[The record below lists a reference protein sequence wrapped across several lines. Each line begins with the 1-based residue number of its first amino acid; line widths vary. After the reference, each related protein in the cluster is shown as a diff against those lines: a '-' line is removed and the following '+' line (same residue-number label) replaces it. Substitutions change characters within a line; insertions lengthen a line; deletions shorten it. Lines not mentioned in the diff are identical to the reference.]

1 MTVPLDFDR
10 LTHFLASMVKVE
22 SLSGQ
27 EKSLVELVASEMH
40 RLEFDHVYV
49 DEIGS
54 LVGTVA
60 GDKSGPTLL
69 LDAHCDTVGVAPGV
83 SWQFDPFGAV
93 IRNDRMYGRGTSDM
107 KGALAAMIY
116 AAAGV
121 ERSLLA
127 GRVVV
132 SVTVMEEVMEGASLG
147 AVMAEIRPDF
157 VVIGEATNLNLNH
170 GGRGRAEIHLE
181 AIGRPAHSSTPEM
194 GVNAVHLMVAA
205 IRAIEEMPL
214 PSDPALGPA
223 IMALTDI
230 ISDPYPGYSVV
241 PSRCRVSYDR
251 RLLVGETMDGVI
263 AEIRA
268 RPALEGIDV
277 VIANGEHTAYTG
289 AVIGGPKFFPAWK
302 LSPDHRFVQLALTG
316 LRNAGLQADL
326 ESYRFCTNAAYS
338 AGRANVP
345 TVGFGP
351 STEGHAH
358 VVNEFI
364 DLPQLQKAALGYLG
378 IIESVLS

>member
-1 MTVPLDFDR
+1 
-10 LTHFLASMVKVE
+10 
-22 SLSGQ
+22 
-27 EKSLVELVASEMH
+27 
-40 RLEFDHVYV
+40 
-49 DEIGS
+49 
-54 LVGTVA
+54 
-60 GDKSGPTLL
+60 
-69 LDAHCDTVGVAPGV
+69 
-83 SWQFDPFGAV
+83 
-93 IRNDRMYGRGTSDM
+93 
-107 KGALAAMIY
+107 
-116 AAAGV
+116 
-121 ERSLLA
+121 
-127 GRVVV
+127 
-132 SVTVMEEVMEGASLG
+132 
-147 AVMAEIRPDF
+147 
-157 VVIGEATNLNLNH
+157 
-170 GGRGRAEIHLE
+170 
-181 AIGRPAHSSTPEM
+181 
-194 GVNAVHLMVAA
+194 
-205 IRAIEEMPL
+205 
-214 PSDPALGPA
+214 
-223 IMALTDI
+223 
-230 ISDPYPGYSVV
+230 
-241 PSRCRVSYDR
+241 
-251 RLLVGETMDGVI
+251 MDGVI

-277 VIANGEHTAYTG
+277 VIAKGEHTAYTG